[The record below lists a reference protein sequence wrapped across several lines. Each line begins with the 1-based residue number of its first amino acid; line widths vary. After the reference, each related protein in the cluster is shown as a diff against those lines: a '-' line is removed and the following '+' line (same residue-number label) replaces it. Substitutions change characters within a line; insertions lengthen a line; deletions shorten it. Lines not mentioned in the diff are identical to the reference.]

1 VQVLRPLEHM
11 FNPAEYPDLLVGL
24 GAPDDAAVWK
34 LDDERALVVTTDFFT
49 PVVDTPYE
57 YGAIAAANSLS
68 DIYAMGATPFMALNI
83 AALPPDLPIEI
94 SSEILRG
101 GAEKCHE
108 AGVVIAGGH
117 TVQDKEPKYG
127 LVAVGLVHPKKL
139 LSKSGARVGDRLI
152 LTKPLGFGVTTT
164 ALKQEKAAST
174 DVDEVVKWMSRLN
187 RDASKLA
194 GEFELRGGTDVT
206 GFSLLGHGLE
216 MAKAS
221 GVKLIIQ
228 FDQVPFV
235 SCARKYAEMW
245 TFPGGTSDNRVY
257 FGPQVEFAGKFSDME
272 KMLLFDAQTSGGLL
286 LAVPQEKISL
296 FLARAKEISQPAWV
310 IGEIAEGDGLE
321 VMK

>member
-1 VQVLRPLEHM
+1 M

-235 SCARKYAEMW
+235 SCAQKYAEMW